1 MYHLLSYY
9 AAQAAGA
16 SYADTA
22 FVVDNTISSR
32 NNHPIFTEDYEVAA
46 TYVAG
51 ASITAA
57 RWSDSTWNSISQPEI
72 YPANLSLAV
81 PTNPQVSDMR
91 QWPRQIPRNE
101 EIQAQLSNNLGSS
114 TEPEFVLAWIRPLGF
129 RPSLPQGAAGYGG
142 LSRVRAIF
150 TFTGAITVGV
160 WSSDLVIT
168 ITNTIRGGTYALVG
182 CNVVCAHG
190 IAYRFNFPRAP
201 LYQGRKLYPG
211 NLVEAAYGNT
221 PQKEGD
227 IWLGELG
234 RFDTFELP
242 LISILAGTTTTSTTY
257 TGYLDLIYLG
267 SGMMSNQQGPSG
279 GAPMAQVA

>member
-1 MYHLLSYY
+1 MYHLMSYY

-32 NNHPIFTEDYEVAA
+32 NSHPILTEDYELVA

-57 RWSDSTWNSISQPEI
+57 RFSDATWNAISQPEI

-81 PTNPQVSDMR
+81 PTNPQIADMR
-91 QWPRQIPRNE
+91 QWPRQLPRNE
-101 EIQAQLSNNLGSS
+101 EIAAQLSNNLGSS
-114 TEPEFVLAWIRPLGF
+114 TEPEFVLCWIRPLGSKPVLPGGA
-129 RPSLPQGAAGYGG
+129 PSYGG
-142 LSRVRAIF
+142 LSRVRVIF

-160 WSSDLVIT
+160 WSSDLVMT
-168 ITNTIRGGTYALVG
+168 ITNTIRGGSYAMIG

-190 IAYRFNFPRAP
+190 IAYRFNFPRSP

-211 NLVEAAYGNT
+211 NLVEAAYGNIL
-221 PQKEGD
+221 QREGD
-227 IWLGELG
+227 TWLGELG
-234 RFDTFELP
+234 RFDTFEMP

-257 TGYLDLIYLG
+257 TGYMDLVYLG
-267 SGMMSNQQGPSG
+267 PGMLSNQ
-279 GAPMAQVA
+279 GAPAT

>member
-9 AAQAAGA
+9 ASQAAGA

-22 FVVDNTISSR
+22 FVIDNTLSSR
-32 NNHPIFTEDYEVAA
+32 NNHPIFTEDYELAA
-46 TYVAG
+46 TYVGG

-57 RWSDSTWNSISQPEI
+57 RWSSATWNAIEQPEI
-72 YPANLSLAV
+72 YPVNLSLSV

-91 QWPRQIPRNE
+91 NFPRRIARNE
-101 EIQAQLSNNLGSS
+101 EVQVQLSNNLGSGS
-114 TEPEFVLAWIRPLGF
+114 EPEFVLAWIRPLGF
-129 RPSLPQGAAGYGG
+129 KPSLPTPSAEFGNLG
-142 LSRVRAIF
+142 RVRAIF

-168 ITNTIRGGTYALVG
+168 ITNTIRPGTYALIG

-211 NLVEAAYGNT
+211 NLVEAAYGNI
-221 PQKEGD
+221 PLRQED
-227 IWLGELG
+227 YWLGELG

-242 LISILAGTTTTSTTY
+242 LISILAGTTTTSATY
-257 TGYLDLIYLG
+257 TGYLDLVYLG
-267 SGMMSNQQGPSG
+267 SGMMSQQSAPGG
-279 GAPMAQVA
+279 GAPLMQAA